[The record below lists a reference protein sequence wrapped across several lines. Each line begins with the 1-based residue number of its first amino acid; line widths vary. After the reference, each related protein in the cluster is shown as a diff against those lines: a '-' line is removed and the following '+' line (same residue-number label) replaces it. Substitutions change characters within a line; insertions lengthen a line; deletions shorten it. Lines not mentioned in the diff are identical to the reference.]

1 MVKFIKNK
9 DTGEVIMVDEKE
21 VLKDNEVEL
30 KANSTDAAFEKH
42 LPVIQIDNDKVHVTV
57 SSVTH
62 PMSEAHHISFIV
74 LVTDRKAELK
84 KLDPNGAPEA
94 DFSLEPGEKVLKAF
108 ELCNLHGLWV
118 TNI

>member
-42 LPVIQIDNDKVHVTV
+42 LPVIKIDGDKVHVTV
-57 SSVTH
+57 SSVIH
-62 PMSEAHHISFIV
+62 PMSEAHHISFIA
-74 LVTDRKAELK
+74 LVTDRKAQLK
-84 KLDPNGAPEA
+84 KLSPTQTPEA
-94 DFSLEPGEKVLKAF
+94 DFALEPGEKVLKAF
-108 ELCNLHGLWV
+108 EFCNLHGLWV
-118 TNI
+118 TNA